1 MFHHITKAGQDFQDA
16 MFDYMSDF
24 MFHEMVPDE
33 YDYTELFGLLQGKG
47 SKLDLNMTRYRKFLE
62 ALVSELNHS

>member
-24 MFHEMVPDE
+24 MFHEMVP
-33 YDYTELFGLLQGKG
+33 K
-47 SKLDLNMTRYRKFLE
+47 NIILE
-62 ALVSELNHS
+62 PK